1 MKQLTRWVLALTL
14 GATALPGTAR
24 AQSILPPPRG
34 ENRLF
39 MEPYAGILFDNG
51 ARSGLGFEHVGPL
64 FGVRFGA
71 LAGDRVR
78 LLGDVGF
85 AKVNDVAPSLR
96 SEPRHQIDAQNF
108 LATGG
113 VEVEV
118 VPGATSG
125 TLSLQAGGLWRSLDA
140 RHGAPIANA
149 GYRSQGVIA
158 PGFGVRSTL
167 TWRSELKLA
176 FQDYIALDS
185 PARHTPVLALGIS
198 FR

>member
-1 MKQLTRWVLALTL
+1 MKTLTRWVLALSL
-14 GATALPGTAR
+14 GVAALPGAAQ
-24 AQSILPPPRG
+24 AQSILPPPKG

-39 MEPYAGILFDNG
+39 MEPYAGVLFDNG
-51 ARSGLGFEHVGPL
+51 ARSGLSFNHAGPL

-78 LLGDVGF
+78 LLGDVGY
-85 AKVNDVAPSLR
+85 AKVNDVAPSPL
-96 SEPRHQIDAQNF
+96 SVTGSHIDAQNF

-125 TLSLQAGGLWRSLDA
+125 TLSLQVGGLWRSLDE

-158 PGFGVRSTL
+158 PGFGVRSSL
-167 TWRSELKLA
+167 NWRSELKLA

-185 PARHTPVLALGIS
+185 PTRHTPVLALGIS